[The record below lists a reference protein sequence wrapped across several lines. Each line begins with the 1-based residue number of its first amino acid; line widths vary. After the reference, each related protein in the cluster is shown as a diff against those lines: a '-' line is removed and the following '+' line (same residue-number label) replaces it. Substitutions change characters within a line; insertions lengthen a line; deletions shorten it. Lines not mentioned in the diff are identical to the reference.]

1 MRETQVQQLY
11 EATARSFEAGN
22 LKIMELGK
30 NIAGVI
36 AAQQNEYMGQIKN
49 VYGAMEIV
57 REKFADLYQE
67 VTVNRRGVMTCD
79 ASSASLVQRLLG
91 FQQAGD

>member
-1 MRETQVQQLY
+1 
-11 EATARSFEAGN
+11 
-22 LKIMELGK
+22 MELGK

-79 ASSASLVQRLLG
+79 AGSASLVQRLLG